1 MQRTEPEGIVISCDF
16 CGTDWDEIK
25 PMIEGHHGSILCL
38 ECMQTALSQIEPGD
52 SSFSCTL
59 CLVEKGPEVPRWSF
73 PERSSELLPGVNPG
87 AVLCQD
93 CLNQAAGTFSKDPD
107 VDWKKPR

>member
-16 CGTDWDEIK
+16 CGSDWDEVK
-25 PMIEGHHGSILCL
+25 PMIEGHHGSVLCL
-38 ECMQTALSQIEPGD
+38 ACMQAALEKIEPGD

-59 CLVEKGPEVPRWSF
+59 CLMDKDSDVPRWSH
-73 PERSSELLPGVNPG
+73 PAPSSDPPPGINPH